1 MDTKGNGIEPKW
13 YRLIE
18 ALHDFVLSGSRVTYM
33 PVSAVTSW
41 LRSTELMVMQR
52 QAVYLF
58 CYRYEK
64 AMFTKRGMPHYFSQ
78 LWVF

>member
-18 ALHDFVLSGSRVTYM
+18 PLHDFVLGGGRVTYT
-33 PVSAVTSW
+33 PVSTVTSW

-52 QAVYLF
+52 QVVYLF